1 MSIAQANA
9 LTTGSKVFYK
19 DLINLQDYAAT
30 VSAITP
36 RGTLTI
42 AAANAAGT
50 PFNFPLSGDGTCEIP
65 VYPLN

>member
-1 MSIAQANA
+1 MSIADANK
-9 LTTGSKVFYK
+9 LTTGSTVFYK
-19 DLINLQDYAAT
+19 NLINLKNYAAS
-30 VSAITP
+30 VSSITP

-50 PFNFPLSGDGTCEIP
+50 PFNFPLAGDGTCEIP